1 MQNTGDDEKEFGK
14 NALWVVGKLEATF
27 SACLPLSF
35 VEYIKKP
42 PKNLGWFFDRGGK
55 NLTLH

>member
-14 NALWVVGKLEATF
+14 NALWVAGKLEATF

-35 VEYIKKP
+35 VEYIKNH
-42 PKNLGWFFDRGGK
+42 PKILGGFLIEGERI
-55 NLTLH
+55 